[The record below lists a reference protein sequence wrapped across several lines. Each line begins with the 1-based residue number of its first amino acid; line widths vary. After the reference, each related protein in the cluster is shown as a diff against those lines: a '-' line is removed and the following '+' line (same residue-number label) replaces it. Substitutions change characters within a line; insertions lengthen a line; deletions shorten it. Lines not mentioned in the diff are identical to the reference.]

1 MARDIDRM
9 TRAEKVATLKQ
20 AALGLL
26 LLSTTYQKAADVTP
40 LLSDLA
46 LDRVLSDILELEA
59 ASAAI
64 AIRRKAEGYGS

>member
-1 MARDIDRM
+1 MARDIDKM
-9 TRAEKVATLKQ
+9 TRAEKVAILKQ
-20 AALGLL
+20 AAIGLL
-26 LLSTTYQKAADVTP
+26 LLSTTYQKAADATP